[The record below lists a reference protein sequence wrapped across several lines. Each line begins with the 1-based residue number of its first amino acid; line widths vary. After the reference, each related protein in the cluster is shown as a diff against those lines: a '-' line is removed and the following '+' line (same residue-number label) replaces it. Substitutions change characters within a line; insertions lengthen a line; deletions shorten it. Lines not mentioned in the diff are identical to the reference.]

1 MVTEAYKNITA
12 DTGSLFM
19 LREILTILG
28 LFAAGFI
35 PLRLLKERIDTV
47 WVLLLSFPLG
57 LSVYSVSGF
66 LLLVTGVG
74 FGILGI
80 LVLYALLL
88 AAAFFLRNRQGGKE
102 ASDIPLT
109 IAGFLTAAVFAVIAC
124 SGILSQYV
132 TNDSVYYYSMYPS
145 ILVKDGFLSPALDKF
160 LTDVGQTTAIVQ
172 SLPFMLGFDET
183 FGIQHFLNF
192 NFVLIFFR
200 SLFDSAEILK
210 DKKGLRIMLSA
221 LGTLFLV
228 TSEPFL
234 VLSKWVLSNVYF
246 MDILF
251 ILVIISLKAGKEKD
265 LSRDCKF
272 VIILLT
278 SMLTMCRMEGGVMV
292 FVLALSLSVLPFGK
306 RDMLIL
312 YGIPLAVMELTYY
325 GMIYLKIGVDPLYSF
340 LSIKTVLMMAALII
354 VYFVYIIFLREKLD
368 KGLWPLLLLMALA
381 AGNLGLLAINHT
393 RYIADIRAF
402 ILNIR
407 LGNGWGAFVI
417 VMALYA
423 VLFLAELIRL
433 KGRDLSP
440 ELFLPAA
447 LILTVFA
454 VCFARGG
461 VLAVRTSDSGNRVLM
476 ETVPLLVFSV
486 FTRVLNMGKPDPNG
500 VGLKASKGE
509 D

>member
-1 MVTEAYKNITA
+1 
-12 DTGSLFM
+12 M

-35 PLRLLKERIDTV
+35 PLRLLKDRIDTV
-47 WVLLLSFPLG
+47 RELLLSFPLG
-57 LSVYSVSGF
+57 LSIYSTAGF
-66 LLLVTGVG
+66 LLLVSGVG
-74 FGILGI
+74 FNMRGI
-80 LVLYALLL
+80 LVIYVLLL
-88 AAAFFLRNRQGGKE
+88 AAVFILRNKE
-102 ASDIPLT
+102 KRPSDTVLT
-109 IAGFLTAAVFAVIAC
+109 IAGFMAAAVLSAIAC

-145 ILVKDGFLSPALDKF
+145 ILVKDGVLSPALDKF

-200 SLFDSAEILK
+200 TVFDCTGGLN
-210 DKKGLRIMLSA
+210 DRKGLRFMLSA
-221 LGTLFLV
+221 LGTLFLI

-251 ILVIISLKAGKEKD
+251 ILVIISLKAGKEENI
-265 LSRDCKF
+265 SRDYAF

-325 GMIYLKIGVDPLYSF
+325 GTIYLKIGVDPLYSF
-340 LSIKTVLMMAALII
+340 LSIKTVLMMAGLIL
-354 VYFVYIIFLREKLD
+354 VYFVYIIFIRERLD
-368 KGLWPLLLLMALA
+368 KGIVPLLILIALS
-381 AGNLGLLAINHT
+381 AGNLGLLAINHI

-423 VLFLAELIRL
+423 VLFLADLIRSV
-433 KGRDLSP
+433 GRGLSP
-440 ELFLPAA
+440 EQFLPAA

-476 ETVPLLVFSV
+476 ETVPFLVFSV
-486 FTRVLNMGKPDPNG
+486 YYRVLGMGKQDPG
-500 VGLKASKGE
+500 DAALKALKGE
-509 D
+509 E